1 MKIRLASV
9 VEEGIKFIDRTKLI
23 RIADYDLER
32 RIEGEFCGDAFWLTS
47 KYDWHIGTDNEDEL
61 ILVATKK

>member
-9 VEEGIKFIDRTKLI
+9 VEEGINFIDRTKLMH
-23 RIADYDLER
+23 IADYDLER
-32 RIEGEFCGDAFWLTS
+32 RIDGEFRDDAFWLTG

>member
-1 MKIRLASV
+1 MKIRLANA
-9 VEEGIKFIDRTKLI
+9 VEKGVDFIDRTKLI

-32 RIEGEFCGDAFWLTS
+32 RIDGEFQDNAFWLS
-47 KYDWHIGTDNEDEL
+47 KEVDWHIGTDNEDEL